1 MSWRSTGRHDPTV
14 NQCRRLRATLTAL
27 SVLLIAGML
36 IPANAAAASDTDRDG
51 LPNAWERSMS
61 ATNPRHADTDRD
73 GRPDRDEDPD
83 RDGLTNRQEY
93 LAGTHPRRRDTDRD
107 GVPDAREDVDRDGLR
122 NAFEFLAG
130 TSPRRADSDRDGAR
144 DGRENPDQ
152 DGLSNAREATLRTNP
167 RAADTDGDGV
177 SDGAE
182 VKAGTDPR
190 KTTVSPTVGPTPAPA
205 VSATPSSSASGYL
218 FGTLLTDASRSA
230 GEYAAGV
237 RVVHLEL
244 GWDNYEP
251 TDGVFN
257 ETYIAQMRQRLV
269 TMRGAGMQVVLGAGL
284 QYPPAWAY
292 TYPDSRYVNQFG
304 GTSRELNLTFNA
316 TLRAKAA
323 RYLARLDA
331 DFDLNS
337 FWAVRIGAGG
347 SIETVYP
354 AHTAGG
360 AASNAYW
367 GFDTNAQASSPL
379 PGWKPGQTTLNGRA
393 VSTAQVETWYDWY
406 VGALVGGVNW
416 QLDVYRGLGFGGYLQ
431 VLMPGQGAR
440 PLDDQKAI
448 GAYLN
453 GSGDGNRTMSRG
465 AAWHRALAK
474 IANKTNVV
482 AYVSSMA
489 DGSGWDDTCQATDG
503 SVGLNAP
510 AIGLWSAARWIS
522 YLADRHGLAKNGE
535 NPGRN
540 DTNGYGTAMLA
551 RATAQMTS
559 CGFQGL
565 MWAHDAPLYDPTSG
579 ISLADY
585 STVIRAN

>member
-1 MSWRSTGRHDPTV
+1 M
-14 NQCRRLRATLTAL
+14 

-51 LPNAWERSMS
+51 LPNAWERSHS
-61 ATNPRHADTDRD
+61 STNPRRADTDRD
-73 GRPDRDEDPD
+73 GTSDRDEDPD

-93 LAGTHPRRRDTDRD
+93 LAGTHPHRRDTDRD
-107 GVPDAREDVDRDGLR
+107 GV
-122 NAFEFLAG
+122 
-130 TSPRRADSDRDGAR
+130 R
-144 DGRENPDQ
+144 DGREDPDR
-152 DGLSNAREATLRTNP
+152 DGLSNAREQVLRTKP
-167 RAADTDGDGV
+167 RVADTDGDGV

-190 KTTVSPTVGPTPAPA
+190 NASPTAAPTPMP
-205 VSATPSSSASGYL
+205 ASGGNYL
-218 FGTLLTDASRSA
+218 FGTLLSSSSRA
-230 GEYAAGV
+230 VTEYAAGV

-251 TDGVFN
+251 TEGVFN
-257 ETYIAQMRQRLV
+257 ESYIAQMRQRLV
-269 TMRGAGMQVVLGAGL
+269 TMRAAGMQVVLGAGL

-292 TYPDSRYVNQFG
+292 SYPDSRYVNQFG
-304 GTSRELNLTFNA
+304 GASQELNLTFNA
-316 TLRAKAA
+316 TLRAKGA

-337 FWAVRIGAGG
+337 FWAVRVGAGG
-347 SIETVYP
+347 SVETVYP
-354 AHTAGG
+354 AHNAGG

-367 GFDTNAQASSPL
+367 GFDANAQASSPI

-406 VGALVGGVNW
+406 VGALMGGVNW

-453 GSGDGNRTMSRG
+453 GSADGNRTMSRG

-551 RATAQMTS
+551 RATAQMRA